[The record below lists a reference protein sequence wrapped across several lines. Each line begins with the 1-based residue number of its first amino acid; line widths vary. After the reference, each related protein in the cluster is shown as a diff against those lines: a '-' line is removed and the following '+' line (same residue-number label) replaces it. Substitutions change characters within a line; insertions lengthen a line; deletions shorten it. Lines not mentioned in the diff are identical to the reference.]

1 MLVPKHDFIGL
12 AGVAHLAT
20 GGQPPLLAAHRL
32 AFEEF
37 ARDKAIGMD
46 GYERHFEVGME
57 VKACLAAMTGLLA
70 KDFALIGNASEGIVR
85 AIMSLDWRPG
95 DNAVVPALDFESGRF
110 ALAGLADL
118 GIETRFVAPRQ
129 WRMDTSDLLAACD
142 ERTRIVYLSHV
153 NALTGQLIDI
163 KPISEAL
170 LRRGIVLLL
179 DVSHSL
185 GIVPVDG
192 TLCDFMVSST
202 YKFLMGPHSGVFAW
216 NSRRYPRFVP
226 RAVGW
231 NSADP
236 AEAPKVFDLAK
247 NGRRAELGN
256 PNHLDV
262 YLLRESLKY
271 LGRIPTAELGRHVAA
286 VTEKISTGLAEL
298 RYEVIT
304 PMTSTDRGPN
314 VCFALPQP
322 RRFVD
327 EAARAGILLWGGD
340 GRVRASAAAF
350 VQFDDVDGLLDFA
363 ASFDR

>member
-1 MLVPKHDFIGL
+1 MLVSKDDFIGL
-12 AGVAHLAT
+12 ADIAHLAT
-20 GGQPPLLAAHRL
+20 GGQPPLLTAHRK

-46 GYERHFEVGME
+46 GYERHWEVGME
-57 VKACLAAMTGLLA
+57 VKSHLAAMTGLLTG
-70 KDFALIGNASEGIVR
+70 DFALIGNASEGIVR

-110 ALAGLADL
+110 ALAGLAEL
-118 GIETRFVAPRQ
+118 GIQTQFVAPRK
-129 WRMDTSDLLAACD
+129 WYLEASDLLDACN
-142 ERTRIVYLSHV
+142 ERTRIVYLSQV
-153 NALTGQLIDI
+153 NALTGQLIDL
-163 KPISEAL
+163 KPISDAL
-170 LRRGIVLLL
+170 QQRGIVLLL
-179 DVSHSL
+179 DVSHAL

-202 YKFLMGPHSGVFAW
+202 YKFMMGPHSGVFAW
-216 NSRRYPRFVP
+216 NSRRRSEFVP
-226 RAVGW
+226 QAVGW

-256 PNHLDV
+256 SNHLDV

-271 LGRIPTAELGRHVAA
+271 LRMIPGAELSRHVGT
-286 VTEKISTGLAEL
+286 VTERICNGLAKL
-298 RYEVIT
+298 GYEVIT
-304 PMTSTDRGPN
+304 PLTSTDRGPN
-314 VCFALPQP
+314 VCFAFPQP

-327 EAARAGILLWGGD
+327 EAAREGILLWGGD

-350 VQFDDVDGLLDFA
+350 VEFNDVDRFLDFA
-363 ASFDR
+363 ARYPR